1 MYKHKLPGVVRF
13 FLALLSIVLC
23 FVLFATS
30 LVTIVIADLH
40 VVTSEG
46 GLQTIITQI
55 LMPSKAPVA
64 RPGLA
69 AGRPVI
75 HYDETSLGG
84 PTDMVVDALMDM
96 LQQEFGS
103 DLPITRDQ
111 VNAILAETTL
121 PDFISEK
128 AAGLVSG
135 ILNGEV
141 PTLNITIDEVED
153 LILENRDVVKK
164 YFDVE
169 ITDEMVDQITT
180 SLEEEKILETVEQ
193 QLQESLGFTG
203 TPGGDSTDQQPDDEN
218 VQTPTMA
225 PAPGADSNQSGTTNT
240 PGWSGTTN
248 TPGFSGST
256 NTTGNNFFGGAVI
269 GAVESFVG
277 ITPQQK
283 QLVSGIIVGKEVGMT
298 DLPVAIGL
306 LNAISSLNSLLVC
319 IGTCLLVFLL
329 MLLTHWGRPF
339 AAVRTAG
346 IPVMLSGALM
356 LLVGVAASTL
366 LPQIGGQEG
375 AMIAGIVNPV
385 LTLFNYVSGGVAALG
400 LVLIIVGATLNGV
413 FTRRAEAKATAT
425 ATAGPVSVPAGAPVD
440 TFSEVLMAEEEAQPE
455 AEAEEKAE

>member
-13 FLALLSIVLC
+13 FLALLSIALC

-84 PTDMVVDALMDM
+84 PTDMVVDALMEM

-141 PTLNITIDEVED
+141 PTLNIPIDEVEV

-240 PGWSGTTN
+240 PG
-248 TPGFSGST
+248 FSGST

-283 QLVSGIIVGKEVGMT
+283 QLVSGIISGKEEGMT

-306 LNAISSLNSLLVC
+306 LTAISSLNSLLVC

-356 LLVGVAASTL
+356 LLVGGAASTL

-413 FTRRAEAKATAT
+413 FTRRAAAKAA
-425 ATAGPVSVPAGAPVD
+425 AAVAAGPVSVRAGAPVD

-455 AEAEEKAE
+455 ADAEEKAE

>member
-1 MYKHKLPGVVRF
+1 VVRF
-13 FLALLSIVLC
+13 FLALLSIALC

-69 AGRPVI
+69 AGRPII

-84 PTDMVVDALMDM
+84 PTDMVVDALMEM

-256 NTTGNNFFGGAVI
+256 NTTGN
-269 GAVESFVG
+269 
-277 ITPQQK
+277 
-283 QLVSGIIVGKEVGMT
+283 KEYF
-298 DLPVAIGL
+298 
-306 LNAISSLNSLLVC
+306 
-319 IGTCLLVFLL
+319 FLL
-329 MLLTHWGRPF
+329 QF
-339 AAVRTAG
+339 FD
-346 IPVMLSGALM
+346 IFIY
-356 LLVGVAASTL
+356 
-366 LPQIGGQEG
+366 Q
-375 AMIAGIVNPV
+375 
-385 LTLFNYVSGGVAALG
+385 F
-400 LVLIIVGATLNGV
+400 
-413 FTRRAEAKATAT
+413 
-425 ATAGPVSVPAGAPVD
+425 
-440 TFSEVLMAEEEAQPE
+440 
-455 AEAEEKAE
+455 

>member
-13 FLALLSIVLC
+13 FLALLSIALC

-55 LMPSKAPVA
+55 LIPSKAPVA

-84 PTDMVVDALMDM
+84 PTDMVVDALMEM

-164 YFDVE
+164 HFDVE

-193 QLQESLGFTG
+193 QLQESLGFAG
-203 TPGGDSTDQQPDDEN
+203 TPGGDSTTQQPDDEN

-240 PGWSGTTN
+240 PG
-248 TPGFSGST
+248 FSGST
-256 NTTGNNFFGGAVI
+256 NTTNNNFFGGAVI

-283 QLVSGIIVGKEVGMT
+283 QLVSGIISGKEVGMT

-413 FTRRAEAKATAT
+413 FTRRAAAKAA
-425 ATAGPVSVPAGAPVD
+425 AAVAAGPVSVPAGAPVD

>member
-13 FLALLSIVLC
+13 FLALLSIALC

-84 PTDMVVDALMDM
+84 PTDMVVDALMEM

-141 PTLNITIDEVED
+141 PTLNITIDEVEE

-180 SLEEEKILETVEQ
+180 SLEEEKILENVEQ

-225 PAPGADSNQSGTTNT
+225 PAPGADSNQSGSNNQSGT
-240 PGWSGTTN
+240 PG

-256 NTTGNNFFGGAVI
+256 STTGNNFFASGI
-269 GAVESFVG
+269 TSAVESFVG

-283 QLVSGIIVGKEVGMT
+283 QLVSGIISGKEVGMT

-356 LLVGVAASTL
+356 LLVGMAASTL

-413 FTRRAEAKATAT
+413 FTRRAAAKAAAT

>member
-13 FLALLSIVLC
+13 FLALLSIALC

-84 PTDMVVDALMDM
+84 PADMVVDALMEM

-111 VNAILAETTL
+111 VDAILAETTL

-128 AAGLVSG
+128 AASLVSG

-203 TPGGDSTDQQPDDEN
+203 TPGGDSTTQQPDDEN

-225 PAPGADSNQSGTTNT
+225 PAPGADSNQ
-240 PGWSGTTN
+240 SGTTN

-283 QLVSGIIVGKEVGMT
+283 QLVSGIISGKEVGMT

-413 FTRRAEAKATAT
+413 FTRRAAAKAA
-425 ATAGPVSVPAGAPVD
+425 AAVAAGPVSVPAGAPVD